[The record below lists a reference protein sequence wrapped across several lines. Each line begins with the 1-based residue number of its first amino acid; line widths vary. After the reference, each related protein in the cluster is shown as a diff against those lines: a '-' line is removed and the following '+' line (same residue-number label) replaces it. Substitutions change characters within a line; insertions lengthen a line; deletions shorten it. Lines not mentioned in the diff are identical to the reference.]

1 MDNIDLYA
9 NNLYEAKYEVWINKR
24 ESTELKH
31 FNDPKDFI
39 EYLNDMQDV
48 HENSKE
54 YNIVKNVK

>member
-9 NNLYEAKYEVWINKR
+9 NNLFEAKY

-48 HENSKE
+48 HENSK
-54 YNIVKNVK
+54 